1 MMKKILCTLIVLP
14 IAILSACSKKS
25 EPSFDRG
32 QTPAAA
38 MIVQEVAPA
47 PMQDMRRSKGNEAD
61 SEVNASSKD
70 KKASRRYLAYEH
82 SIGINVAEAKITIL
96 VENLKHACDV
106 AENCD
111 VLDSDVNGGDFAN
124 AHIKLR
130 AMPGDIPKLIAIV
143 SHEGKLSSQRTNAED
158 LSGRIEDTAKQIALK
173 EDFRSRLEALRI
185 KAGNDIDA
193 LIKVNEQLV
202 QVQSDLESL
211 SGQRVILMKRVDTE
225 ILNIS
230 IASASNASVFAPLSQ
245 AASGFVRNI
254 FDALATVVTFIAL
267 ALPWLLFLIFGV
279 WVFKKIRQYRKRKLE
294 KI

>member
-14 IAILSACSKKS
+14 IAILSACSRKP

-38 MIVQEVAPA
+38 MVVQGAAPA
-47 PMQDMRRSKGNEAD
+47 PMQDMKRKGNEVD
-61 SEVNASSKD
+61 SETKVSSKD
-70 KKASRRYLAYEH
+70 KKTSRRYLAYEH
-82 SIGINVAEAKITIL
+82 SIGIDVTDTKIATL
-96 VENLKHACDV
+96 VENIKHACDA

-111 VLDSDVNGGDFAN
+111 VLDSDVNGGEYAN

-130 AMPGDIPKLIAIV
+130 AMPSDIPKLIAIV

-202 QVQSDLESL
+202 QIQSDLESL

-230 IASASNASVFAPLSQ
+230 IASASNTSVFAPLSQ
-245 AASGFVRNI
+245 AASGFLRNI

-267 ALPWLLFLIFGV
+267 ALPWLVFLIFCV
-279 WVFKKIRQYRKRKLE
+279 WVFKKIRKYRKRKLE